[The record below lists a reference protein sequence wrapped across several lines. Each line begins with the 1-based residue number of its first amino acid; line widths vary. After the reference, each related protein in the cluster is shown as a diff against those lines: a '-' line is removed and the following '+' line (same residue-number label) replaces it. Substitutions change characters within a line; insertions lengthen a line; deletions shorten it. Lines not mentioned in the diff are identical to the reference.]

1 MEKQKLI
8 KEVFSD
14 YNTESN
20 IKEAIIK
27 SLNLIKKVNVLEINI
42 YSQSYI
48 QIKELWFFEKFLK
61 ERFQFSNVDIKIKYS
76 EEVTVKPIEK
86 EWENLICYMIHKYP
100 LMRPMILLKST
111 IEVNSKDILVK
122 MKIKGA
128 DFLRGR
134 KLDRELERVIYNL
147 FGYKYKL
154 DFIEVIDE
162 KDELELAKK
171 REFSKKQA
179 IEKALEHM
187 AIGEQIAE
195 ERTKKEGQKEGQK
208 ETVPMSP
215 EDKKNRYQCTQNDR
229 TKIT

>member
-1 MEKQKLI
+1 MEKHKII

-14 YNTESN
+14 YKTESN
-20 IKEAIIK
+20 IKEAIIE
-27 SLNLIKKVNVLEINI
+27 SLNLIKNVNILEINI

-48 QIKELWFFEKFLK
+48 EIKELWFFEKFLK
-61 ERFQFSNVDIKIKYS
+61 ERFQFSNVDIRINYS
-76 EEVTVKPIEK
+76 DQVTIKPIEK

-100 LMRPMILLKST
+100 LMKPMILLKST
-111 IEVNSKDILVK
+111 IEVNDKNILVK

-134 KLDRELERVIYNL
+134 KLDRELERVIKNL
-147 FGYKYKL
+147 FQYNYKIE
-154 DFIEVIDE
+154 FIEVLDE
-162 KDELELAKK
+162 NDEIELAKK

-195 ERTKKEGQKEGQK
+195 ELSKKGQKDP
-208 ETVPMSP
+208 VPMSP
-215 EDKKNRYQCTQNDR
+215 GDKKNRSQCTPNGR

>member
-20 IKEAIIK
+20 IKDAIIE
-27 SLNLIKKVNVLEINI
+27 SLNLIKNVNILEINI

-48 QIKELWFFEKFLK
+48 EIKELWFFEKFLK
-61 ERFQFSNVDIKIKYS
+61 DRFQFSNVDIKIKYN
-76 EEVTVKPIEK
+76 EEVTIKPIEK

-147 FGYKYKL
+147 FGYKYKIE
-154 DFIEVIDE
+154 FIEVIDK

-195 ERTKKEGQKEGQK
+195 ERAKKEDGQKEP
-208 ETVPMSP
+208 VPMSP
-215 EDKKNRYQCTQNDR
+215 GDKKNRPKCTPNDR
-229 TKIT
+229 TKIA

>member
-20 IKEAIIK
+20 IKEAIIE
-27 SLNLIKKVNVLEINI
+27 SLNLIKKTNILEINI

-48 QIKELWFFEKFLK
+48 EIKELWFFEKFLK
-61 ERFQFSNVDIKIKYS
+61 ERFKFTNIDIKISYS
-76 EEVTVKPIEK
+76 DNVTIKPIEK

-111 IEVNSKDILVK
+111 IEVEQKKIIVK

-134 KLDRELERVIYNL
+134 KLDKELEKVIKSI
-147 FGYKYKL
+147 FGYDYKIE
-154 DFIEVIDE
+154 FVEVIDE
-162 KDELELAKK
+162 KDEKELAKK
-171 REFSKKQA
+171 REHSKKIA

-187 AIGEQIAE
+187 QIGEQIAE
-195 ERTKKEGQKEGQK
+195 SRKEISGQKELA
-208 ETVPMSP
+208 MSP
-215 EDKKNRYQCTQNDR
+215 KKEDNKNRYQCTPNGA
-229 TKIT
+229 TIT